1 MEDGIGWVAER
12 FKVVDSR
19 FRTIGIVSALSQ
31 AGVFYSRKRR
41 AFDDRA
47 PIMLLLV
54 FPPRLPASGTVGRL
68 LEPCGRRCWVLDWLV
83 LG

>member
-19 FRTIGIVSALSQ
+19 FRSVGIVFALSQ

-47 PIMLLLV
+47 SIMLLFGV
-54 FPPRLPASGTVGRL
+54 SPATPSFGHG
-68 LEPCGRRCWVLDWLV
+68 G
-83 LG
+83 